1 MNELNHLDPIS
12 RRQFA
17 ERTAKAALGLS
28 LVPAADT
35 VLAEAQGKAKHV
47 IYLYMAG
54 GMTHLDTFDPKPGAD
69 TQGQTGAVE
78 TGVPGIKL
86 SEYLPGIAQRF
97 KDVAVV
103 RTLTQKTGSHGG
115 GSYWM
120 QTGYQE
126 SAAIRHPNM
135 GAWAQKILGPMHD
148 QLPDTVYIGGGNEPG
163 AGFLG
168 PAYAPLPIGDPSR
181 GLPNSKLPVPQ
192 KRMDDRMEALEGLN
206 SPFLK
211 KFGSDD
217 VKAYAEFYDNT
228 LEFLQG
234 KDLDVFNLSKEPRE
248 KRDAYGNGRFGQ
260 GLLLA
265 RRLVET
271 GVRFVKVTNGGW
283 DMHNGLWTNGV
294 GRIGSMDK
302 GVATLIDDL
311 KAIGKF
317 DETLIVVTTEFG
329 RTPKINARAGRD
341 HHPRCFSG
349 MLAGGGIVGGQV
361 FGETD
366 GKGYAI
372 KEDPCTPEDFN
383 ATIATALQLDM
394 NKRVFAPNGRPFLV
408 GHKGTPISSF
418 FG

>member
-135 GAWAQKILGPMHD
+135 GAWAQKILGPNSWGRLTRHCQSAIPAVVFPTPNFPCRRSAWM
-148 QLPDTVYIGGGNEPG
+148 IGWRRW
-163 AGFLG
+163 
-168 PAYAPLPIGDPSR
+168 R
-181 GLPNSKLPVPQ
+181 G
-192 KRMDDRMEALEGLN
+192 
-206 SPFLK
+206 
-211 KFGSDD
+211 
-217 VKAYAEFYDNT
+217 
-228 LEFLQG
+228 
-234 KDLDVFNLSKEPRE
+234 
-248 KRDAYGNGRFGQ
+248 
-260 GLLLA
+260 
-265 RRLVET
+265 
-271 GVRFVKVTNGGW
+271 
-283 DMHNGLWTNGV
+283 
-294 GRIGSMDK
+294 
-302 GVATLIDDL
+302 
-311 KAIGKF
+311 
-317 DETLIVVTTEFG
+317 
-329 RTPKINARAGRD
+329 
-341 HHPRCFSG
+341 
-349 MLAGGGIVGGQV
+349 
-361 FGETD
+361 
-366 GKGYAI
+366 
-372 KEDPCTPEDFN
+372 
-383 ATIATALQLDM
+383 
-394 NKRVFAPNGRPFLV
+394 
-408 GHKGTPISSF
+408 
-418 FG
+418 